1 MCYPTTNEQ
10 RMKKVPMD
18 FIIEEG
24 DNCIVME
31 GDIDAD
37 NVQKIDRYLRSL
49 HIINST
55 LQMTDVEIEDGPT
68 LAEFITTLRAL
79 SPIKLIEP
87 PQMLSHTI
95 YKINAIGEDNITL
108 IRPRMGS

>member
-1 MCYPTTNEQ
+1 
-10 RMKKVPMD
+10 MD
-18 FIIEEG
+18 FVIEER
-24 DNCIVME
+24 DNCIVLE
-31 GDIDAD
+31 GDIDSK
-37 NVQKIDRYLRSL
+37 NVLTIDRYLRSI
-49 HIINST
+49 HITKNTI
-55 LQMTDVEIEDGPT
+55 QMTDVEIEDGPA

-79 SPIKLIEP
+79 SPITLIEP

>member
-1 MCYPTTNEQ
+1 
-10 RMKKVPMD
+10 
-18 FIIEEG
+18 
-24 DNCIVME
+24 ME
-31 GDIDAD
+31 GDVDAD

-49 HIINST
+49 YIINSN
-55 LQMTDVEIEDGPT
+55 LQITDVDIEDGPA

-79 SPIKLIEP
+79 SPIILIEA

>member
-37 NVQKIDRYLRSL
+37 NVQKIDRYSSFST
-49 HIINST
+49 INST
-55 LQMTDVEIEDGPT
+55 LQMTDVEIEDGPA

-79 SPIKLIEP
+79 SPIILIEP
-87 PQMLSHTI
+87 NALS
-95 YKINAIGEDNITL
+95 YDL
-108 IRPRMGS
+108 